1 MPDPNNITEATTLGE
16 LREQRL
22 LLEVISLRI
31 VPSLEHAVE
40 ASTRREALEGVL
52 QAVVH
57 HATGFYAGVGPTE
70 ATAIEAA
77 FSKLRRALLP
87 ESLKQHLQEI
97 EED

>member
-1 MPDPNNITEATTLGE
+1 MPDPKNITEETTLGE

-31 VPSLEHAVE
+31 GPSLEYAVE
-40 ASTRREALEGVL
+40 ASTRRKALEGIL

-57 HATGFYAGVGPTE
+57 HATGFYEGTGPTE

-77 FSKLRRALLP
+77 FAELRRALLP
-87 ESLKQHLQEI
+87 EPLKQYLR
-97 EED
+97 DDP